1 MAILRII
8 IHEWMQQGPGMSRRI
23 QNTGEFSNIFLCA
36 YLYTHTC
43 TACTP
48 LRICIYIYI
57 IHDIYEIY
65 RYLKIVAYGICMYIY
80 IYILY
85 CVYICMYMYIYPKT
99 CNPMLISFQ
108 RIPLSPPHKRELE
121 LRHHPDSAGRHG

>member
-1 MAILRII
+1 MNGCNRVLVCPDESRILESSQISFYV
-8 IHEWMQQGPGMSRRI
+8 P
-23 QNTGEFSNIFLCA
+23 T
-36 YLYTHTC
+36 YTHTC

-48 LRICIYIYI
+48 LRICIYIYTYNI
-57 IHDIYEIY
+57 LYTIYIRDIHVFENSCIW
-65 RYLKIVAYGICMYIY
+65 YLYVCVYIY
-80 IYILY
+80 TLY
-85 CVYICMYMYIYPKT
+85 CVYTCLYMYIYPKT